1 MENRLNEIVEVRQNW
16 KYFLLLGLLLILL
29 GAGVVTSSF
38 YATIFSII
46 LLGVFLIIGG
56 SIQIAQGFLAHKWSG
71 VFLSLFLGILYI
83 ITGFICLSHPAQA
96 ALTITLWIAIFC
108 VMAGIFKMLTA
119 LIVRFEQWGWVF
131 FNGLVTLLL
140 GVMIYLDWPLSGFWV
155 IGLFIGIDLILTG
168 WSWVWLSLAARPKTN
183 GEIRG

>member
-1 MENRLNEIVEVRQNW
+1 MENQLKEIVEVRQNW
-16 KYFLLLGLLLILL
+16 KWFLLLGILLIVL

-38 YATIFSII
+38 YATIFSMI
-46 LLGVFLIIGG
+46 LFGIFLIGG
-56 SIQIAQGFLAHKWSG
+56 GAIQIAQGFLARKWSG

-83 ITGFICLSHPAQA
+83 ITGFLCLARPAQA

-108 VMAGIFKMLTA
+108 IIVGLFKMLTS

-140 GVMIYLDWPLSGFWV
+140 GIMIYIDWPLSGFWV
-155 IGLFIGIDLILTG
+155 IGLFIGVDLILAG
-168 WSWVWLSLAARPKTN
+168 WSWLWLSLASRPRDYE
-183 GEIRG
+183 EIK